1 MADRSARP
9 QTLIRIIT
17 LRITVFAALA
27 MAVQAV
33 LVFADYYYDNEQLTT
48 LIIERETGKLS
59 KGFERPRNEAPYKL
73 PDDLHRY
80 GAQDGF
86 YITRIRTPSG
96 QVLYTNCDSR
106 CNNHLLPQE
115 VNPPDLWSRM
125 LSDGKPLSIAGG
137 KTYEIHGDKIFIE
150 IAILQDSDGIMW
162 AVIGR
167 EFMDHLA
174 IPMAIMLFF
183 ILGGTLLSIHRA
195 LRPVAK
201 AALEAGH
208 LDPLD
213 PSHLINQTGMPR
225 EVADLAAAVNRSL
238 ARIGALMKSQ
248 HLFTTAVAHEIR
260 TPLAMMKLELGNI
273 EHPRARKIEAD
284 LDALAGFVGQITAL
298 GRLESADRAV
308 FRPVD
313 LAKLA
318 DWVVTDI
325 APLVYDLN
333 HTIAYNNLG
342 AGSAEGHTP
351 LLQDALRNLIEN
363 AVKHTPEGTAIEV
376 IAGPGLRVTVKDDAG
391 VFDVPAE
398 VPFRDLKADH
408 MGIGLEI
415 VRRIMAL
422 HKGRLEIEMEPG
434 HLTAMTL
441 LFDPPAP

>member
-1 MADRSARP
+1 
-9 QTLIRIIT
+9 
-17 LRITVFAALA
+17 
-27 MAVQAV
+27 
-33 LVFADYYYDNEQLTT
+33 
-48 LIIERETGKLS
+48 
-59 KGFERPRNEAPYKL
+59 
-73 PDDLHRY
+73 
-80 GAQDGF
+80 
-86 YITRIRTPSG
+86 
-96 QVLYTNCDSR
+96 
-106 CNNHLLPQE
+106 
-115 VNPPDLWSRM
+115 M
-125 LSDGKPLSIAGG
+125 LSDGKPLAIAGG

-150 IAILQDSDGIMW
+150 IAILHDSDGIMW

-167 EFMDHLA
+167 EFADHLA
-174 IPMAIMLFF
+174 SPMAIMLFF
-183 ILGGTLLSIHRA
+183 VLGGTLLSIHRA

-201 AALEAGH
+201 AAQEAGH

-225 EVADLAAAVNRSL
+225 EIADLAAAVNRSL
-238 ARIGALMKSQ
+238 ARIGTLMKSQ
-248 HLFTTAVAHEIR
+248 RLFTTAVAHEIR

-333 HTIAYNNLG
+333 HTIAYSNLG
-342 AGSAEGHTP
+342 AGSVEGHTP

-363 AVKHTPEGTAIEV
+363 AVKHTPEGAAIEV
-376 IAGPGLRVTVKDDAG
+376 IAGSGPRMTVKDDAG
-391 VFDVPAE
+391 VFDAPAE
-398 VPFRDLKADH
+398 VPFGDLKADR

-422 HKGRLEIEMEPG
+422 HQGRLEIEVEPG

-441 LFDPPAP
+441 LFDQPKS